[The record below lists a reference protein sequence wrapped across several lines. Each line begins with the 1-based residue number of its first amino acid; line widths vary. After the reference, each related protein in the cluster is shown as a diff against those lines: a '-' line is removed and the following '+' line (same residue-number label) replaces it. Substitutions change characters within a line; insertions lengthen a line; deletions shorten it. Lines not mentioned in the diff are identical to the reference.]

1 MYDGGNVVIVDGV
14 ETVTVV
20 DVVVS
25 PVDEAV
31 VFVIKLTV
39 GCVDVDSSRIW
50 RVVDCSCCAVVDC
63 VVSGELCTVEV
74 VIVVVFSP
82 NDVLRSKKATYKN
95 KLS

>member
-1 MYDGGNVVIVDGV
+1 MYVGGNVGIVDGV
-14 ETVTVV
+14 QAVTVV
-20 DVVVS
+20 DAEVA
-25 PVDEAV
+25 PVDEV
-31 VFVIKLTV
+31 SVLVTKLTV
-39 GCVDVDSSRIW
+39 GCVDVDASCIW

-82 NDVLRSKKATYKN
+82 SDVLRSRKATYKH